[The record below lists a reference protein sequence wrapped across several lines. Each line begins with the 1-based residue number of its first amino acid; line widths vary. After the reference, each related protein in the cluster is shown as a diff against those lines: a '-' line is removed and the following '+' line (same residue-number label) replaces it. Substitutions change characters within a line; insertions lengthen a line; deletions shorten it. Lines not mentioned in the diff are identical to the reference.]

1 IAHFRRRH
9 PDARKPSF
17 HQQLQNVCRVP
28 LVRLLLPHIAGPNL
42 RRIAHPQ
49 LVSQL
54 TEQIHQPMA
63 VARRLHPDQRRRR
76 YLPIEPFR
84 ISRGLHQLLL
94 PSFSC
99 LRIQPTHLLP
109 AGMKITSYNHHLRL
123 LLSPASWSLNQKRNR
138 HRPQENGRNPPRPA
152 PLEERRFR
160 RDRRRQNQPRRLRPH
175 RSNHPRHR
183 PDEEAVRYGT
193 HAAICPRAL
202 RPWTLPKQDNAEE
215 KKNGEEKNEAA
226 KKEVKA
232 ERRRDPRDLELSA
245 DGKYYYP

>member
-1 IAHFRRRH
+1 MQQQLPQIAHFTRRH

-123 LLSPASWSLNQKRNR
+123 LLSPASWSLNQKTNSGFSWSLRSYPISFLLNDIVRFWRTMAVDFASKQRYRGGKGWGLRNAKLR
-138 HRPQENGRNPPRPA
+138 MSRKLIFAAGLLVCFSANLDPA
-152 PLEERRFR
+152 L
-160 RDRRRQNQPRRLRPH
+160 Q
-175 RSNHPRHR
+175 S
-183 PDEEAVRYGT
+183 
-193 HAAICPRAL
+193 
-202 RPWTLPKQDNAEE
+202 
-215 KKNGEEKNEAA
+215 
-226 KKEVKA
+226 
-232 ERRRDPRDLELSA
+232 
-245 DGKYYYP
+245 

>member
-1 IAHFRRRH
+1 MQQQLPQIAHFTRRH
-9 PDARKPSF
+9 PDARKLSF

-109 AGMKITSYNHHLRL
+109 AGMKITSYNHHVRRL
-123 LLSPASWSLNQKRNR
+123 LSFREALVLKPRLPDSIEPSLLSNQLHLRT
-138 HRPQENGRNPPRPA
+138 GRIFLFVTAPLLRPA
-152 PLEERRFR
+152 TTAHVGPDALVRAGEPCSPTSC
-160 RDRRRQNQPRRLRPH
+160 DAPH
-175 RSNHPRHR
+175 RWAGEGTR
-183 PDEEAVRYGT
+183 PYVT
-193 HAAICPRAL
+193 CPDD
-202 RPWTLPKQDNAEE
+202 PLP
-215 KKNGEEKNEAA
+215 
-226 KKEVKA
+226 
-232 ERRRDPRDLELSA
+232 SA
-245 DGKYYYP
+245 TTTDILLQF